1 MTTLIKE
8 LGVKLC
14 KMSESNG
21 RVTYYMYVTREDYA
35 GEKTIMNSDYAC
47 QFSASTD
54 LRQVYYDA
62 MNACKVFGM
71 NVDQVSMFDRNEDEQ
86 KLIDDVFKMFGRSSE
101 ESI

>member
-14 KMSESNG
+14 KMRESNG

-35 GEKTIMNSDYAC
+35 SEKTIMNSDYAC

-71 NVDQVSMFDRNEDEQ
+71 NVDQVAMFDRNESEQ
-86 KLIDDVFKMFGRSSE
+86 KLIDSVLKMFRLE
-101 ESI
+101 LED